1 MGTDKSDKGG
11 GRGVLLHVLDC
22 RVFFSPVRT
31 LSHRGFF
38 LFYDRSFGKIATL
51 LYRDT
56 GIRIGESVTIGD

>member
-1 MGTDKSDKGG
+1 MEEEVFYYTSWI
-11 GRGVLLHVLDC
+11 VVC
-22 RVFFSPVRT
+22 FFSPVRT
-31 LSHRGFF
+31 LSHRGVF